1 MRTVGIVLAGGQSH
15 RFGEPK
21 ALQHWKG
28 KSFLTYSID
37 ALQPS
42 VDEIVVISHLKELVH
57 LPGVVVREDLEEYSG
72 MGPLA
77 GILTGMEASAG
88 DWYIVLPC
96 DVPLVTNEIIMKIVG
111 RVEENVDAV
120 VPIVAGRIQPL
131 FACYH
136 KSVKEKLGLLL
147 QEGKRSM
154 KELLSLCTV
163 AYVKDE
169 RLGIDTQAFVNVNT
183 KEDYMNLP

>member
-1 MRTVGIVLAGGQSH
+1 MPGSTGAVRLAMNKLIFAGTWACCMGIEPSMRTVGIVLAGGQSH

-77 GILTGMEASAG
+77 GIFNRNGS
-88 DWYIVLPC
+88 ISRR
-96 DVPLVTNEIIMKIVG
+96 LVYCL
-111 RVEENVDAV
+111 A
-120 VPIVAGRIQPL
+120 L
-131 FACYH
+131 
-136 KSVKEKLGLLL
+136 
-147 QEGKRSM
+147 
-154 KELLSLCTV
+154 
-163 AYVKDE
+163 
-169 RLGIDTQAFVNVNT
+169 
-183 KEDYMNLP
+183 